1 MVFRTRATLLFGV
14 VLLVGG
20 VAGACGSDDTSIF
33 EKDGGSTSGDDSG
46 GLGGDGGMIGLGGGD
61 GSTTPKGPM
70 VIVPINK
77 VIDVTAGTTI
87 TPVNYTA
94 TIGGVAVAPA
104 WSIDRGELG
113 SIDVSSGVFTPSGTL
128 GGTGT
133 ISATYGSTTATTN
146 VTVFLHVVQN
156 GASIDDTNELDG
168 GAGEAGDGGFGAG
181 GFGGVGGSG
190 VGGAYGTPGIFPGT
204 PTSDASLQML
214 YPYDQTVWPRGL
226 LAPLLQW
233 TADQAWD
240 GLYIHIQENAYEY
253 TGTFSKPAGASA
265 FINNPIPIDAW
276 NQLTESNAGE
286 PVMVTVELAVA
297 GVPYGPLTQTWHVA
311 SAPLTG
317 TVYYQS
323 YGTNLATN
331 YPGAKPDGHRFGA
344 ATLGIRAG
352 ATAPV
357 LIAGKTSTTDTSG
370 CRVCH
375 TVSSDGS
382 QLVTKWAD
390 DVTTSVYDLHGVTGS
405 NETEVLPAGT
415 NLAWPAVAN
424 DGAYVFTDSS
434 GAIGSNGTPSAPRW
448 IPSGDNMTVSGLPA
462 NLRAAFPVFSPDG
475 KHVAFT
481 WYGGAVAPYGSG
493 DTDTLAIMD
502 FTGPTGAEDAGDGG
516 VAFANFAPLFNPAG
530 ADAGMVG
537 LRAIYPSFFPTSDGI
552 VFENEL
558 RTDGRAG
565 YGETRA
571 DCDTAGAGCVTVGAE
586 GEIWWV
592 DTKTQKAHR
601 LDNLNGDSYLPSL
614 ATHTGAADEI
624 LNYEPTVNPVPSGGY
639 AWVVFTSRRLYGN
652 VATRNAYES
661 DPRNFDTSGT
671 SPSGP
676 TPKKLWVAAIDLNA
690 PPGTDPSHP
699 AFYLPAQELFAGNSR
714 GYWVVNPCEA
724 DGSSCATGDE
734 CCGGFCRPGD
744 DGGLVC
750 TDKKPTCAQVSEKC
764 ASASDCCGAAA
775 GILCIDDVCTTP
787 TPR

>member
-1 MVFRTRATLLFGV
+1 MAFRTRATLLFGV

-46 GLGGDGGMIGLGGGD
+46 VLGGDGGTIGLGGGD
-61 GSTTPKGPM
+61 SSTTPKGPL
-70 VIVPINK
+70 VIAPINK

-87 TPVNYTA
+87 TPVSYTA

-113 SIDVSSGVFTPSGTL
+113 SINVSSGVFTPSGTL

-133 ISATYGSTTATTN
+133 ISATFGSTTATTS
-146 VTVFLHVVQN
+146 VTVILHVVQN

-204 PTSDASLQML
+204 PTSDSSLKML

-240 GLYIHIQENAYEY
+240 GLYIHIQETAYEY

-286 PVMVTVELAVA
+286 PVMVTVELAIA
-297 GVPYGPLTQTWHVA
+297 GVPYGPMTQTWHIA

-357 LIAGKTSTTDTSG
+357 LIAGATTADESG

-375 TVSSDGS
+375 SVASGGS
-382 QLVTKWAD
+382 QLITKWSD
-390 DVTTSVYDLHGVTGS
+390 DVTSSTYDLHGSLPT
-405 NETEVLPAGT
+405 NETHVPGSV
-415 NLAWPAVAN
+415 NYAWPAVSN
-424 DGAYVFTDSS
+424 DGSYVFTDSS
-434 GAIGSNGTPSAPRW
+434 NAVGSSTTPSSAYW
-448 IPSGDNMTVSGLPA
+448 IPSGDPMTTSGLPTG
-462 NLRAAFPVFSPDG
+462 LRAAFPSFSPDG

-481 WYGGAVAPYGSG
+481 WYGGAVSGFGSG
-493 DTDTLAIMD
+493 DTNTLAIMD
-502 FTGPTGAEDAGDGG
+502 FSGPAGAEDAGGG
-516 VAFANFAPLFNPAG
+516 TAAFANFAPLYDPAS
-530 ADAGMVG
+530 ADAGVTG
-537 LRAIYPSFFPTSDGI
+537 LRAIYPSFMPTNDGI
-552 VFENEL
+552 VFETEL
-558 RTDGRAG
+558 RVDARNTNGEN
-565 YGETRA
+565 YGETRG
-571 DCDTAGAGCVTVGAE
+571 DCDNAALACSATGSQSQL
-586 GEIWWV
+586 WWI
-592 DTKTQKAHR
+592 DLKTKTVHR
-601 LDNLNGDSYLPSL
+601 LDNLNGVSYLPDGSP
-614 ATHTGAADEI
+614 HTGAADQN
-624 LNYEPTVNPVPSGGY
+624 LNFEPTVNPVPSGGY

-652 VATRNAYES
+652 VATRGAYES
-661 DPRNFDTSGT
+661 DPRNFDLTTS
-671 SPSGP
+671 P

-690 PPGTDPSHP
+690 PAGTDPSHP

-724 DGSSCATGDE
+724 DGSSCSTGDE